1 MKNSSRLSRLQKV
14 GLVSA
19 GVVAGAVIA
28 ATGFASAVDNTT
40 TPAPSTQSQQSE
52 DTNEN
57 AQAPNRPGTP
67 GGRDM
72 NRPAEEA
79 LTGDV
84 ATKVEAAVM
93 AKYPGATIERT
104 EMDAGGEGVYEAHII
119 KADGTRAVVFLDA
132 GFAVTG
138 EKECGPDGGSHG
150 GKMGGS
156 GHKGPGR
163 EGHGPMSGPGH
174 EGPGHEGPGHE
185 GPRHEGHGG
194 PGDIDDD
201 APAAPS
207 DVAPSTSTPS
217 A

>member
-19 GVVAGAVIA
+19 GVVTGAVIA
-28 ATGFASAVDNTT
+28 ATGFAAAADNTT
-40 TPAPSTQSQQSE
+40 TPAPSTQSQQSA
-52 DTNEN
+52 DPNGTSP
-57 AQAPNRPGTP
+57 APRLPGAP
-67 GGRDM
+67 GDRDM

-79 LTGDV
+79 LTGDT

-93 AKYPGATIERT
+93 AKYPDATIERT
-104 EMDAGGEGVYEAHII
+104 ENDAGGEGVYEAHII
-119 KADGTRAVVFLDA
+119 KADGTHTVVFLDA

-138 EKECGPDGGSHG
+138 EKECGPDGGPHG
-150 GKMGGS
+150 GPMG
-156 GHKGPGR
+156 
-163 EGHGPMSGPGH
+163 GPGH

-185 GPRHEGHGG
+185 APGHEGHGTMG
-194 PGDIDDD
+194 EGPEHSAPGDIDDD

-207 DVAPSTSTPS
+207 VPVPSAPS

>member
-28 ATGFASAVDNTT
+28 ATGFAAAADNTT
-40 TPAPSTQSQQSE
+40 TPDTASASQQTV
-52 DTNEN
+52 DPDVP
-57 AQAPNRPGTP
+57 AQAPNRPGP
-67 GGRDM
+67 PSGRDM

-93 AKYPGATIERT
+93 AKYPDATIERM
-104 EMDAGGEGVYEAHII
+104 EMDAGEEGVYEAHIM

-132 GFAVTG
+132 GFVVTG
-138 EKECGPDGGSHG
+138 EKEKECGPDGGRHG
-150 GKMGGS
+150 GPKGGP
-156 GHKGPGR
+156 GHEGPGR
-163 EGHGPMSGPGH
+163 EGHGPK
-174 EGPGHEGPGHE
+174 
-185 GPRHEGHGG
+185 GG
-194 PGDIDDD
+194 PGENESDG
-201 APAAPS
+201 PAAPS

>member
-19 GVVAGAVIA
+19 GVVTGAVIT

-40 TPAPSTQSQQSE
+40 TPDTATASQQTV
-52 DTNEN
+52 DPDVP
-57 AQAPNRPGTP
+57 AQAPNRPGAP
-67 GGRDM
+67 SGRDM

-93 AKYPGATIERT
+93 AKYPDATIERT

-138 EKECGPDGGSHG
+138 EKDCGPGGGPHG
-150 GKMGGS
+150 GPQGGPRS
-156 GHKGPGR
+156 
-163 EGHGPMSGPGH
+163 

-185 GPRHEGHGG
+185 APGHEGPGHDG
-194 PGDIDDD
+194 PGDEDGDG
-201 APAAPS
+201 PAAPS
-207 DVAPSTSTPS
+207 SPAPSTTTPS
-217 A
+217 AVTPSA